1 MGLRIA
7 ELVNFDK
14 KSEEAKKASMEGTR
28 AHDEHASAELIIQS
42 NLLSSGFENRFL
54 SQLYTDEKEMNEILE
69 LEKTNAIAI
78 LPQEVSKLLT

>member
-28 AHDEHASAELIIQS
+28 AHDEHASAELII
-42 NLLSSGFENRFL
+42 
-54 SQLYTDEKEMNEILE
+54 
-69 LEKTNAIAI
+69 
-78 LPQEVSKLLT
+78 